1 MIDQVSVPKKRE
13 GFWLWFLK
21 LLSGLLVIALL
32 FVHLIVN
39 HLTAPEGLLTFEEV
53 VAYFANPWIV
63 AMELSFL
70 VIVVTHALIG
80 ARSVILDLNPSD
92 GTLRAIDIFFVLLG
106 LASIGYGIWLTSVI
120 VGYNV

>member
-1 MIDQVSVPKKRE
+1 MIDQVSIPKKRE

>member
-21 LLSGLLVIALL
+21 LLSGLLVIVLL

-39 HLTAPEGLLTFEEV
+39 HLTASEGLLTFNEV
-53 VAYFANPWIV
+53 VAYFSNPWIV

-92 GTLRAIDIFFVLLG
+92 GTLRAVDIFFVLLG

-120 VGYNV
+120 VGYNA

>member
-1 MIDQVSVPKKRE
+1 MIDQISVPKKRE

-21 LLSGLLVIALL
+21 LLSGLLVIVLL
-32 FVHLIVN
+32 FVHLVVN
-39 HLTAPEGLLTFEEV
+39 HLTASEGLLTFNEV
-53 VAYFANPWIV
+53 VAYFSNPWIV

-92 GTLRAIDIFFVLLG
+92 GTLRAVDIFFVLLG

-120 VGYNV
+120 VGYNA